1 VCDGAVLARLSVAG
15 PNKKASISV
24 LVANSRP
31 WPEIIDEMAKREVR
45 CANRH
50 RIKSI
55 NRDRGLDV

>member
-1 VCDGAVLARLSVAG
+1 VAG

-31 WPEIIDEMAKREVR
+31 RPEIIDEMAKREVR

-50 RIKSI
+50 RIKTI
-55 NRDRGLDV
+55 NRGRGLDV